1 MEINLET
8 LRTLFSGLTLVSII
22 IAYFTFKTNK
32 AKNDEDKKIAK
43 DKEVNLQATQSLEW
57 AYEVLTQGNVNQVPE
72 PDRLNWLT
80 AARHIQRYYKLRG
93 LIKTDTYKLLNAEV
107 EEYWRHTFYRLLD
120 RKEMANI
127 NYFTDN
133 ANQEWPENIEL
144 TSAMIISE
152 FSQWDENIED
162 PIDIVEREDL
172 INKGAFKGV
181 FGRGLRTYSE
191 RLFRK

>member
-120 RKEMANI
+120 RRKMANI